1 MLILAEEVKNE
12 EQKENKPVDEAL
24 EPSNEKKENE
34 AESKKEKRNKEKE
47 KFDKLEKK
55 YLDDIKKLEED
66 NKNLRNEYLKCL
78 AEVENTK
85 RRLKEESIK
94 DRKYA
99 SQKVVGELINPID
112 MLVKI
117 IDMPASNP
125 EVQNYQIGFKMIA
138 NQLVDILKAEG
149 LAPVKALGEKFNPA
163 FMQAVE
169 TKEDPS
175 KEDEIVLSVMQEG
188 YMYKDR
194 VLRPAMVVVNK
205 KNVEKKEEE

>member
-12 EQKENKPVDEAL
+12 ELKEENKPEA
-24 EPSNEKKENE
+24 EVEAEVKKE
-34 AESKKEKRNKEKE
+34 AEPETKKEKRNKEKE

-117 IDMPASNP
+117 IDMPASSP

-169 TKEDPS
+169 TKEDS
-175 KEDEIVLSVMQEG
+175 EKDDEIVLSVMQEG

-205 KNVEKKEEE
+205 KNVEKKEED

>member
-1 MLILAEEVKNE
+1 MTEEVKNE
-12 EQKENKPVDEAL
+12 ELKEENKPEA
-24 EPSNEKKENE
+24 EAEAEVKKE
-34 AESKKEKRNKEKE
+34 AEPETKKEKRNKEKE

-117 IDMPASNP
+117 IDMPASSP

-169 TKEDPS
+169 TKEDS
-175 KEDEIVLSVMQEG
+175 EKDDEIVLSVMQEG

-205 KNVEKKEEE
+205 KNVEKKEED

>member
-12 EQKENKPVDEAL
+12 ELKEENKPEA
-24 EPSNEKKENE
+24 EAEAEVKKE
-34 AESKKEKRNKEKE
+34 AEPETKKEKRNKEKE

-117 IDMPASNP
+117 IDMPASSP

-169 TKEDPS
+169 TKEDS
-175 KEDEIVLSVMQEG
+175 EKDDEIVLSVMQEG

-205 KNVEKKEEE
+205 KNVEKKEED

>member
-1 MLILAEEVKNE
+1 MADEIKEELKKETTVEETQESNTEDSIKEEVK
-12 EQKENKPVDEAL
+12 KEDT
-24 EPSNEKKENE
+24 
-34 AESKKEKRNKEKE
+34 KKEKKNKEKE
-47 KFDKLEKK
+47 KFEKLEKK
-55 YLDDIKKLEED
+55 YLEDIKKLEED
-66 NKNLRNEYLKCL
+66 NQKLRNEYLKCL

-117 IDMPASNP
+117 LDMPASNP

-138 NQLVDILKAEG
+138 NQLVDILKSEG
-149 LAPVKALGEKFNPA
+149 LAPVKALGEKFDPA

-169 TKEDPS
+169 TKEDPE
-175 KEDEIVLSVMQEG
+175 KEEDIVLNVMQEG

-205 KNVEKKEEE
+205 KNIEKKEEN

>member
-1 MLILAEEVKNE
+1 MAEEVKNE
-12 EQKENKPVDEAL
+12 ELKEENKPEA
-24 EPSNEKKENE
+24 EAEAEVKKE
-34 AESKKEKRNKEKE
+34 AEPETKKEKRNKEKE

-117 IDMPASNP
+117 IDMPASSP

-169 TKEDPS
+169 TKEDS
-175 KEDEIVLSVMQEG
+175 EKDDEIVLSVMQEG

-205 KNVEKKEEE
+205 KNVEKKEED

>member
-1 MLILAEEVKNE
+1 MAEEIKKE
-12 EQKENKPVDEAL
+12 ELKEENKPVDEAKKNP
-24 EPSNEKKENE
+24 EEKKEE
-34 AESKKEKRNKEKE
+34 PESKKDKRNKEKE

-138 NQLVDILKAEG
+138 NQLVDILKSEG
-149 LAPVKALGEKFNPA
+149 LAPVKALGERFNPA

-169 TKEDPS
+169 TKEDPE
-175 KEDEIVLSVMQEG
+175 KDDEIVLSVMQEG

>member
-12 EQKENKPVDEAL
+12 ELKEENKPEA
-24 EPSNEKKENE
+24 EAEAEVKKE
-34 AESKKEKRNKEKE
+34 AEPETKKEKRNKEKE

-55 YLDDIKKLEED
+55 YLADIKKLEED

-117 IDMPASNP
+117 IDMPASSP

-169 TKEDPS
+169 TKEDS
-175 KEDEIVLSVMQEG
+175 EKDDENVLSVMQEG
-188 YMYKDR
+188 NM
-194 VLRPAMVVVNK
+194 
-205 KNVEKKEEE
+205 

>member
-1 MLILAEEVKNE
+1 MAEEVKNE

>member
-1 MLILAEEVKNE
+1 MAEEVKNE
-12 EQKENKPVDEAL
+12 ELKEENKPEA
-24 EPSNEKKENE
+24 EVEAEVKKE
-34 AESKKEKRNKEKE
+34 AEPETKKEKRNKEKE

-117 IDMPASNP
+117 IDMPASSP

-169 TKEDPS
+169 TKEDS
-175 KEDEIVLSVMQEG
+175 EKDDEIVLSVMQEG

-205 KNVEKKEEE
+205 KNVEKKEED